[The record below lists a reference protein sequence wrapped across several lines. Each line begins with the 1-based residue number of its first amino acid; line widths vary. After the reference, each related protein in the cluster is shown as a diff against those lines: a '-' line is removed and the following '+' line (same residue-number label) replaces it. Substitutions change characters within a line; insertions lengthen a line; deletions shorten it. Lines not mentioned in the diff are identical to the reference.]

1 LYGPCQ
7 VLERRGNTAFKLDIL
22 ACWKIHPVFHVSL
35 LEPYKVSDRPNR
47 EQPPRAQ
54 EDVEGDLECEVERIA
69 KSEVIISTRKVRS
82 VNKQF
87 KELRYFLK
95 WAGCSENQNPGE
107 PLEG

>member
-1 LYGPCQ
+1 MLNARNIKSK
-7 VLERRGNTAFKLDIL
+7 RRTKEVHHTIVGACKVREKKGNRALKLDCP
-22 ACWKIHPVFHVSL
+22 ARWKINPVFDVPL

-82 VNKQF
+82 INKQF
-87 KELRYFLK
+87 KEL
-95 WAGCSENQNPGE
+95 
-107 PLEG
+107 